1 MYFKA
6 ELLRFKTE
14 DFASVAEIMYVVC
27 SLSLSTEMHVLSFC
41 LPHVVLY
48 VVRAS
53 RVIFTVTTKRMHPFL
68 YIITFFLSWLLGF
81 ALSPSCMHQLFFF

>member
-6 ELLRFKTE
+6 ELLHFKSE
-14 DFASVAEIMYVVC
+14 DFASVAEIKYVVC
-27 SLSLSTEMHVLSFC
+27 SLSLPTEIHVLSLC

-53 RVIFTVTTKRMHPFL
+53 RVGFTVTTKRMHPFL
-68 YIITFFLSWLLGF
+68 YIVTFFFCLGF
-81 ALSPSCMHQLFFF
+81 